1 MKFRKIR
8 NIFFVG
14 IGGIGMSGIAELLYN
29 LGFKISGSDIKENE
43 NVERLQKI
51 GVEVYIGHDQENI
64 KGYDALVYSSAIPM
78 ENSEIIIARQKEFQ
92 L

>member
-43 NVERLQKI
+43 NVQRLKKI
-51 GVEVYIGHDQENI
+51 GVEVYIGHDPE
-64 KGYDALVYSSAIPM
+64 KYKRV
-78 ENSEIIIARQKEFQ
+78 
-92 L
+92 